1 MKKLI
6 VSGCSFTDNYAKTI
20 GLKEWPIWPELL
32 ADSLGMELINLGKS
46 GQGNEYIYSS
56 LLDTVIKEKNI
67 GLVIAMWTEFQRLDF
82 FINLKR
88 GSHWIALHF
97 PENEKD
103 RNNISWKNK
112 VMEILHERDLGSDK
126 SNIQRSL
133 RIFFMLQETMKN
145 LNMPFYQLVG
155 CCPINRTR
163 NNVKTVCEEIIDSPY
178 LNLIDKDTFMGWP
191 IFGEIDGWHIDTLL
205 DKYKDVRISSDDTH
219 PNRTGHQ
226 IISDMFYRQRRIW
239 RL

>member
-82 FINLKR
+82 FINLKKDP
-88 GSHWIALHF
+88 HWTALHF

-126 SNIQRSL
+126 ANIQRSL
-133 RIFFMLQETMKN
+133 RIFFMLLFASFFGMS
-145 LNMPFYQLVG
+145 LV
-155 CCPINRTR
+155 
-163 NNVKTVCEEIIDSPY
+163 
-178 LNLIDKDTFMGWP
+178 
-191 IFGEIDGWHIDTLL
+191 
-205 DKYKDVRISSDDTH
+205 ISSSNFSLDEKNKSKH
-219 PNRTGHQ
+219 KVANSINIP
-226 IISDMFYRQRRIW
+226 ISLFDLIYLYR
-239 RL
+239 L